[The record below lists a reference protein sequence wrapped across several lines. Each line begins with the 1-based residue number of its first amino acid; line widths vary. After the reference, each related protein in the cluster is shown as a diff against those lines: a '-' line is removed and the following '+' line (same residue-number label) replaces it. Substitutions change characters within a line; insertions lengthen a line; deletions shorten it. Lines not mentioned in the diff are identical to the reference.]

1 MIDQVAINIDLI
13 EVLYYALT
21 GAFAGIAAGMFG
33 VGGGLIIV
41 PVLYHV
47 FATHGY
53 DAQHLMHM
61 AVATSLATIVFTAS
75 SSTLAHH
82 KRNAVLWPIVFTITP
97 GIVIGA
103 WFGGIFASN
112 LDNEVL
118 SKAFAIFELLVAIH
132 LVLKKQGSRHQ
143 ADIGKIVASAGGL
156 VIGFISSIVGIAGGT
171 MTVPFLHWFNVPMQ
185 KAVATSA
192 ACGLPIA
199 LIGTLAYVYAGWGKM
214 ADNQATLGFLQIYA
228 LAIIAMSSFVFAP
241 LGARL
246 AHSISEK
253 ALRLSFAGI
262 LLLLS
267 AIMFFS

>member
-1 MIDQVAINIDLI
+1 M
-13 EVLYYALT
+13 LYFALT

-47 FATHGY
+47 FASQGY
-53 DAQHLMHM
+53 DPQHLMHM
-61 AVATSLATIVFTAS
+61 AVATSLATIVFTAT

-82 KRNAVLWPIVFTITP
+82 KRKAVLWPIVFTITP
-97 GIVIGA
+97 GIIIGS
-103 WFGGIFASN
+103 WFGGIFAST

-118 SKAFAIFELLVAIH
+118 SKFFAIFELLVAIH
-132 LVLKKQGSRHQ
+132 LVLKTQTSQHQ
-143 ADIGKIVASAGGL
+143 ATIGKFIASFGGL

-171 MTVPFLHWFNVPMQ
+171 MTVPFLHWFNVSMQ

-199 LIGTLAYVYAGWGKM
+199 LIGTLAYVYAGWGQIEDKP
-214 ADNQATLGFLQIYA
+214 ATIGFLHIDA

-241 LGARL
+241 LGAKM

-262 LLLLS
+262 LFLLS
-267 AIMFFS
+267 TIMFLS

>member
-1 MIDQVAINIDLI
+1 MIDLI
-13 EVLYYALT
+13 TSNINLTEVFYYALT

-41 PVLYHV
+41 PVLYYV
-47 FATHGY
+47 FASHGY
-53 DAQHLMHM
+53 DPQHLMHM
-61 AVATSLATIVFTAS
+61 AVATSLATIVFTAT

-82 KRNAVLWPIVFTITP
+82 KRNAVLWPIVFIITP
-97 GIVIGA
+97 GIIIGT
-103 WFGGIFASN
+103 WFGGIFASK

-118 SKAFAIFELLVAIH
+118 SKFFAIFELLVAIH
-132 LVLKKQGSRHQ
+132 LVLKKQISRHQ
-143 ADIGKIVASAGGL
+143 TTIGKFTASVGGL
-156 VIGFISSIVGIAGGT
+156 VIGFISAIVGIAGGT
-171 MTVPFLHWFNVPMQ
+171 MTVPFLHWFNVSMQ

-199 LIGTLAYVYAGWGKM
+199 VIGTLAYVYTGWGQMSDKP
-214 ADNQATLGFLQIYA
+214 ATLGFLHIHA
-228 LAIIAMSSFVFAP
+228 LVVIAMSSFVFAP
-241 LGARL
+241 LGAKL

-267 AIMFFS
+267 AIMFLG

>member
-1 MIDQVAINIDLI
+1 
-13 EVLYYALT
+13 
-21 GAFAGIAAGMFG
+21 MFG

-41 PVLYHV
+41 PVLYYV
-47 FATHGY
+47 FASHGY
-53 DAQHLMHM
+53 DPQHLMHM
-61 AVATSLATIVFTAS
+61 AVATSLATIVFTAT

-82 KRNAVLWPIVFTITP
+82 KRKAVLWPIVFIITP
-97 GIVIGA
+97 GIIVGT

-118 SKAFAIFELLVAIH
+118 SKIFAIFELLVAIH
-132 LVLKKQGSRHQ
+132 LVLKKQTSRHQ
-143 ADIGKIVASAGGL
+143 ATISSVVASAGGL
-156 VIGFISSIVGIAGGT
+156 VIGFISAIVGIAGGT
-171 MTVPFLHWFNVPMQ
+171 MTVPFLHWFNVSMQ

-199 LIGTLAYVYAGWGKM
+199 LIGTLAYVYAGWGQM
-214 ADNQATLGFLQIYA
+214 ADNPATLGFLQIYA

-241 LGARL
+241 LGAKL

-267 AIMFFS
+267 TIMFLS